1 MSNAVSNSIEKQVV
15 IQAPVGFVWRALVD
29 YREFGEWFRVKLEKP
44 FVQGETTQGQITY
57 PGYEHVRM
65 KARVD
70 AIEPMKRFA
79 FSWHPGAVDPNID
92 YTEEPLTLVE
102 FWLEEADSSTT
113 LTVIESG
120 FDAISPD
127 RREEAYRMN
136 EGGWEE
142 QVKNIR
148 DYVES
153 NG

>member
-15 IQAPVGFVWRALVD
+15 IGAPVGFVWRALAD

-65 KARVD
+65 EARVD
-70 AIEPMKRFA
+70 AMKRFA

-92 YTEEPLTLVE
+92 FTEEPLTQVE
-102 FWLEEADSSTT
+102 FLLEEAESGTS

-120 FDAISPD
+120 FDAISLD

-142 QVKNIR
+142 QVKSIR
-148 DYVES
+148 DYVETNS
-153 NG
+153 